1 MRSGILHAEA
11 TTPSTASSGR
21 SSRYCGDFYWRVGR
35 TKDTRNFVLGGEV
48 VVPFR
53 EYEKMLA
60 EEQREI
66 IEIQQKRIS
75 DLEAQLT
82 EMRKSTIPFQG
93 EYDSLGRYEKMGLE
107 LGKLV
112 DEKQLAYGDAVTVCQ
127 KVLEVHLERY
137 YDSSGGFY
145 RISPALLEHII
156 RQVRIIDKQCRIFSN
171 PEGDLMGESPYM
183 DIAGYGLLGE
193 GRKK

>member
-1 MRSGILHAEA
+1 
-11 TTPSTASSGR
+11 
-21 SSRYCGDFYWRVGR
+21 
-35 TKDTRNFVLGGEV
+35 
-48 VVPFR
+48 
-53 EYEKMLA
+53 ML
-60 EEQREI
+60 EDEQRAA
-66 IEIQQKRIS
+66 IEIQQ
-75 DLEAQLT
+75 E
-82 EMRKSTIPFQG
+82 
-93 EYDSLGRYEKMGLE
+93 EYDSLGRYEKLGLE

-112 DEKQLAYGDAVTVCQ
+112 DEKQMAYGDAVTVCQ

>member
-1 MRSGILHAEA
+1 M
-11 TTPSTASSGR
+11 
-21 SSRYCGDFYWRVGR
+21 
-35 TKDTRNFVLGGEV
+35 
-48 VVPFR
+48 VPFR
-53 EYEKMLA
+53 EYEKMLEDELKTA
-60 EEQREI
+60 
-66 IEIQQKRIS
+66 IEIQQERIN
-75 DLEAQLT
+75 DRETQLT
-82 EMRKSTIPFQG
+82 DWRVGIRNSTSPFEG

-112 DEKQLAYGDAVTVCQ
+112 DEKQMAYGDAMTVCQ

-171 PEGDLMGESPYM
+171 PEGDLTGESPYK

>member
-1 MRSGILHAEA
+1 MRGGILHAEA

-35 TKDTRNFVLGGEV
+35 AKDTRNFVLGGKV

-53 EYEKMLA
+53 EYEKML
-60 EEQREI
+60 EDEQRAA
-66 IEIQQKRIS
+66 IEIQQ
-75 DLEAQLT
+75 E
-82 EMRKSTIPFQG
+82 
-93 EYDSLGRYEKMGLE
+93 EYDSLGRYEKLGLE

-112 DEKQLAYGDAVTVCQ
+112 DEKQMAYGDAVTVCQ

>member
-1 MRSGILHAEA
+1 M
-11 TTPSTASSGR
+11 
-21 SSRYCGDFYWRVGR
+21 
-35 TKDTRNFVLGGEV
+35 
-48 VVPFR
+48 VPFQG
-53 EYEKMLA
+53 YEKMQEDELRA
-60 EEQREI
+60 V
-66 IEIQQKRIS
+66 IEIQQERIN
-75 DLEAQLT
+75 DLETQLT
-82 EMRKSTIPFQG
+82 EMRNSTSPFEE

-112 DEKQLAYGDAVTVCQ
+112 DQKQLAYGDAMTVCQ
-127 KVLEVHLERY
+127 KVIEVHLERY

-171 PEGDLMGESPYM
+171 PEGDLMGESPYK

>member
-1 MRSGILHAEA
+1 M
-11 TTPSTASSGR
+11 
-21 SSRYCGDFYWRVGR
+21 
-35 TKDTRNFVLGGEV
+35 
-48 VVPFR
+48 
-53 EYEKMLA
+53 
-60 EEQREI
+60 
-66 IEIQQKRIS
+66 
-75 DLEAQLT
+75 
-82 EMRKSTIPFQG
+82 IPFQG
-93 EYDSLGRYEKMGLE
+93 YEKMQDDELRAVIELQQERINDLEIQLNEMRNSTSPFEREYSSLGRYAEMGLE

-112 DEKQLAYGDAVTVCQ
+112 DEKQLAYGDAMTVCQ

-171 PEGDLMGESPYM
+171 PEGDLTGESPYK

-193 GRKK
+193 GRRKK

>member
-1 MRSGILHAEA
+1 M
-11 TTPSTASSGR
+11 
-21 SSRYCGDFYWRVGR
+21 
-35 TKDTRNFVLGGEV
+35 
-48 VVPFR
+48 VPFQ

-75 DLEAQLT
+75 ELEAQLT
-82 EMRKSTIPFQG
+82 EMRNSTVPFKG

-112 DEKQLAYGDAVTVCQ
+112 DEKQLAYGDAMTVCQ

>member
-1 MRSGILHAEA
+1 M
-11 TTPSTASSGR
+11 
-21 SSRYCGDFYWRVGR
+21 
-35 TKDTRNFVLGGEV
+35 
-48 VVPFR
+48 VPFR
-53 EYEKMLA
+53 EYEKMLEDELRA
-60 EEQREI
+60 A
-66 IEIQQKRIS
+66 IEIQQERIN
-75 DLEAQLT
+75 DLETQLT
-82 EMRKSTIPFQG
+82 EMRNSTIPFEG